1 MCYDRRMMNHN
12 PIDAAEGVLR
22 ARAAELEAAR
32 EALSR
37 AETAT
42 HTAAENVTRA
52 RALSDAAAA
61 DLEAATLAA
70 ETAEKAWTADQTPSL
85 WTKLSNARGVRD
97 QAELRARSLHVGAE
111 TAAADHAAALA
122 RVASARADTTYPVNR
137 GRLRALSS
145 WERTE
150 GGHWVCEC
158 DGVRFRFTR
167 VGRGWSG
174 KAYYDGD
181 ECMTTCTDR
190 DKGLVELYA
199 MVRHNRAEAEARR
212 RFPGN

>member
-1 MCYDRRMMNHN
+1 MADDLVCGGRVILVERPTGYDSKDY
-12 PIDAAEGVLR
+12 P
-22 ARAAELEAAR
+22 LEAGAIYHVADF
-32 EALSR
+32 EGS
-37 AETAT
+37 
-42 HTAAENVTRA
+42 NVHLT
-52 RALSDAAAA
+52 
-61 DLEAATLAA
+61 
-70 ETAEKAWTADQTPSL
+70 
-85 WTKLSNARGVRD
+85 
-97 QAELRARSLHVGAE
+97 
-111 TAAADHAAALA
+111 
-122 RVASARADTTYPVNR
+122 VASARADTTYPVNR